1 MATLGLGDNSVLIKD
16 GVSVDRVDVLANG
29 VSDIHFGTDGSTV
42 YVVAD
47 GVVGDDTFDNFE
59 TWDSLVT
66 HKKIYD
72 SNNDGIVWFGGND
85 VLDIDRTSSK
95 NAGADQLTFTGDVA
109 GVRYLGTKDGLDF
122 VYADALTLLKL
133 EKVLGKDVT
142 EGTVGNNSFN
152 AGGGDKFYLYD
163 NALGLNLGGDIILDF
178 GKGDVIVTTQA
189 LFDSDLSLSVTFGKN
204 AVLDLA
210 GGVDPIKTGGD
221 VGAAGQIDFGY
232 TDPASIKAVHYLGEE
247 TFLLYG
253 ATTVSTADDVYI
265 KYYFYGGSADTTYTI
280 V

>member
-16 GVSVDRVDVLANG
+16 GISVDRVDLVANNTA
-29 VSDIHFGTDGSTV
+29 DFIAGTDGSTV

-47 GVVGDDTFDNFE
+47 GKVGDDTLANFE

-133 EKVLGKDVT
+133 EKIVGQNVI
-142 EGTVGNNSFN
+142 EGTVGNDSFD
-152 AGGGDKFYLYD
+152 AGTGDNIYLYD
-163 NALGLNLGGDIILDF
+163 NALGLNLGGDTILNF
-178 GKGDVIVTTQA
+178 GKGDVLVTTQE
-189 LFDSDLSLSVTFGKN
+189 LFDSDMSQSVTFGRN

-210 GGVDPIKTGGD
+210 GGVDPLKTGGD

-232 TDPASIKAVHYLGEE
+232 TDPASIKAVHYLGEQS
-247 TFLLYG
+247 FLLYG
-253 ATTVSTADDVYI
+253 AGTISTADDVYI
-265 KYYFYGGSADTTYTI
+265 KYYFYGGSADTAYPVI
-280 V
+280 